1 MNMIKIRGLI
11 QNNLKNIDLDIPKH
25 KIVIFT
31 GVSGSGKSSIV
42 FDTIAA
48 ESSRQLNETFPAFI
62 KAKLPQHAKPNL
74 QSIENLSPSVI
85 VDQSSLGGNIRS
97 TVGTISDLYT
107 DLRVLFSRIGTPR
120 ISNASHFSFNDPNGM
135 CPECAGLGQ
144 IITLDLHKMIDF
156 SKSLNEGCVM
166 DSSYA
171 PGTWYWRQ
179 YADSNLFDLNKPV
192 KDYREEE
199 LNLLLY
205 GSRTKDGEMVNPKV
219 TGLIPKFQHLYLKR
233 DMSEMSGTMKKKA
246 REFTMQQP
254 CTCCKGKRLNPKVL
268 KCKIS
273 GYSISD
279 LCELELTDLLEVI
292 NEIQDTTVS
301 SLLQSLKAGIQR
313 MIAIGL
319 PYLHLNRQT
328 DSLSGGEAQRLKLV
342 RYMGSS
348 LTDMLYIFDEPST
361 GMHAHDVKK
370 INQLIYDLKDRGNTV
385 IVVEHDKDVIKIAD
399 EIIDV
404 GMYAGRKGG
413 KIVFQGS
420 YEELLNAQTITAV
433 SLKEKVPIKR
443 NVRQPEN
450 YYSIQHADMN
460 NLKDVS
466 VRIPGGVLNVITG
479 VAGSGKSTL
488 ISKVFAEKYKEES
501 IIVNQKPV
509 FATNRSTPATFLGIF
524 DDIRNLFAV
533 ENQVDKS
540 YLSFNSQGACEVCNG
555 KGFTVTELVHMSP
568 VISTC
573 ESCGGSRY
581 NEYAL
586 SLRYRNKS
594 IPDVLA
600 MNIEEALTFFEAP
613 GIRRKLRQLILVGLS
628 YMTLGQSLTTLSGG
642 EIQRIKLARALN
654 KKGKIYILDEPSTGL
669 HPSDITQLMQ
679 LFQSL
684 VDQGNTLIIIEHN
697 LDVIRQADWIIDIGP
712 YGGKNGGEVVFQGTP
727 LEMVRSGKTLTAES
741 LREECDIKNPTDSFA
756 SHPET
761 FYTSPEIPGKNNCG
775 W

>member
-144 IITLDLHKMIDF
+144 IITLDLYKMIDF

-179 YADSNLFDLNKPV
+179 FADSNLFDLNKPV

-205 GSRTKDGEMVNPKV
+205 GSRTKDGEVVNPKV

-233 DMSEMSGTMKKKA
+233 DMGEMSSTMKKKA

-254 CTCCKGKRLNPKVL
+254 CTCCKGKRLNPEVL
-268 KCKIS
+268 ECKIS

-292 NEIQDTTVS
+292 NGIQDTTVS
-301 SLLQSLKAGIQR
+301 SLLLSLKAGIQR

-404 GMYAGRKGG
+404 GMYAGKKGG
-413 KIVFQGS
+413 
-420 YEELLNAQTITAV
+420 
-433 SLKEKVPIKR
+433 R
-443 NVRQPEN
+443 NC
-450 YYSIQHADMN
+450 
-460 NLKDVS
+460 L
-466 VRIPGGVLNVITG
+466 
-479 VAGSGKSTL
+479 SGKL
-488 ISKVFAEKYKEES
+488 
-501 IIVNQKPV
+501 
-509 FATNRSTPATFLGIF
+509 
-524 DDIRNLFAV
+524 
-533 ENQVDKS
+533 
-540 YLSFNSQGACEVCNG
+540 
-555 KGFTVTELVHMSP
+555 
-568 VISTC
+568 
-573 ESCGGSRY
+573 
-581 NEYAL
+581 
-586 SLRYRNKS
+586 
-594 IPDVLA
+594 
-600 MNIEEALTFFEAP
+600 
-613 GIRRKLRQLILVGLS
+613 
-628 YMTLGQSLTTLSGG
+628 
-642 EIQRIKLARALN
+642 
-654 KKGKIYILDEPSTGL
+654 
-669 HPSDITQLMQ
+669 
-679 LFQSL
+679 
-684 VDQGNTLIIIEHN
+684 
-697 LDVIRQADWIIDIGP
+697 
-712 YGGKNGGEVVFQGTP
+712 
-727 LEMVRSGKTLTAES
+727 
-741 LREECDIKNPTDSFA
+741 
-756 SHPET
+756 
-761 FYTSPEIPGKNNCG
+761 
-775 W
+775 

>member
-1 MNMIKIRGLI
+1 MNKIKIRGLI

-48 ESSRQLNETFPAFI
+48 ESGRQLNETFPAFI
-62 KAKLPQHAKPNL
+62 KSKLPQHAKPNL

-107 DLRVLFSRIGTPR
+107 DLRVLFSLIGTPHM
-120 ISNASHFSFNDPNGM
+120 SNASHFSFNDPNGM

-156 SKSLNEGCVM
+156 SKSLNEGCIK

-179 YADSNLFDLNKPV
+179 FAESNLFDLDKPV
-192 KDYREEE
+192 KNYNEEE
-199 LNLLLY
+199 RNLLLY
-205 GSRTKDGEMVNPKV
+205 GSKTKNGELVNPKV
-219 TGLIPKFQHLYLKR
+219 TGLVNKFQHLYLKR
-233 DMSEMSGTMKKKA
+233 DMSDMSSTMRKKA
-246 REFTMQQP
+246 RDFTVQQP

-268 KCKIS
+268 ECKIS
-273 GYSISD
+273 GYSIAD
-279 LCELELTDLLEVI
+279 LCELELTDLAEVI
-292 NEIQDTTVS
+292 SGIKDTSVS
-301 SLLQSLKAGIQR
+301 SLLQSLKEGIQR

-370 INQLIYDLKDRGNTV
+370 INRLIYDLKDRGNTV
-385 IVVEHDKDVIKIAD
+385 IVVEHNKDVIKIAD

-413 KIVFQGS
+413 EIVFQGS
-420 YEELLNAQTITAV
+420 YEELLNAQTVTAV
-433 SLKEKVPIKR
+433 SLKEKVPIIR
-443 NVRQPEN
+443 NVRQPEH
-450 YYSIQHADMN
+450 YYSIEHADLN

-488 ISKVFAEKYKEES
+488 ISKVFAHKYKKET
-501 IIVNQKPV
+501 IIVNQKPI
-509 FATNRSTPATFLGIF
+509 FTTNRSTPATFLGIF
-524 DDIRNLFAV
+524 DDIRNLFAA
-533 ENQVDKS
+533 ENKVDKS
-540 YLSFNSQGACEVCNG
+540 YLSFNSKGACEVCNG
-555 KGFTVTELVHMSP
+555 KGFTVTELVHLSP
-568 VISTC
+568 VISAC
-573 ESCGGSRY
+573 EACGGSRY
-581 NEYAL
+581 NQYAL
-586 SLRYRNKS
+586 SLRYHNKS
-594 IPDVLA
+594 IPEVLA
-600 MNIEEALTFFEAP
+600 MNIEEALTFFEVP
-613 GIRRKLRQLILVGLS
+613 RIRRKLRQLLRVGLS

-642 EIQRIKLARALN
+642 EIQRIKLAQALN
-654 KKGKIYILDEPSTGL
+654 KKGKIYILDEPTTGL
-669 HPSDITQLMQ
+669 HPSDIAKLME
-679 LFQSL
+679 LFHSL
-684 VDQGNTLIIIEHN
+684 VDQENTLMIIEHN
-697 LDVIRQADWIIDIGP
+697 LDVIKQADWIIDIGP
-712 YGGKNGGEVVFQGTP
+712 HGGKNGGEVVFQGTP
-727 LEMVRSGKTLTAES
+727 LEMVHYGKTLTAES
-741 LREECDIKNPTDSFA
+741 LREACDLQPGSFA
-756 SHPET
+756 SRPET
-761 FYTSPEIPGKNNCG
+761 FYTSPGIHDRNNCD